1 MIKTDAIWNY
11 PGQNFV
17 PFVDERTYLLNWAD
31 KHPHLLLLSKRIM
44 LFTLLCLYYCIIAVI
59 IDEIDLD
66 NVRSNTTTDQLYENN
81 PWRGGVIWRM
91 KYSYCY
97 HPEVDYFAINAWS
110 GVCYSA
116 HTTVI
121 WQSLQCLIYQ
131 WSTCFTFEWF
141 IVGFNV
147 MECPEA
153 PWLLQS
159 SDIGD
164 SFCKCLLRKKK
175 NSP

>member
-1 MIKTDAIWNY
+1 MLKEINQPAMIKTDAIWNY

-97 HPEVDYFAINAWS
+97 HPEVDYF
-110 GVCYSA
+110 
-116 HTTVI
+116 HF
-121 WQSLQCLIYQ
+121 IYFHVK
-131 WSTCFTFEWF
+131 SSVLKTFLSQK
-141 IVGFNV
+141 
-147 MECPEA
+147 MY
-153 PWLLQS
+153 WLLYTHT
-159 SDIGD
+159 
-164 SFCKCLLRKKK
+164 C
-175 NSP
+175 